1 MHCWKK
7 KEEDAPK
14 IVLRTKK
21 KLGSKKSLYILLPS
35 KTGYKKR
42 KKCGKNLNQLCMEKE
57 MKNFIQLPYFQDKT
71 CTYSIIK

>member
-35 KTGYKKR
+35 KTGLEE
-42 KKCGKNLNQLCMEKE
+42 KKCGKNLNQLRMEKE
-57 MKNFIQLPYFQDKT
+57 MMN
-71 CTYSIIK
+71 